1 MERKYTIEEIKE
13 VINNAQMK
21 VIDDMENALKEIEA
35 DSKLMFAVQLQL
47 MTNIVSL
54 EKAIIEELEG
64 KQNE

>member
-21 VIDDMENALKEIEA
+21 AIDDMENALNERKV
-35 DSKLMFAVQLQL
+35 DSKLMFIVQLQL
-47 MTNIVSL
+47 MANIVSL

-64 KQNE
+64 K

>member
-21 VIDDMENALKEIEA
+21 VIDDMENALKEREV
-35 DSKLMFAVQLQL
+35 DSKLMFTVQLQL
-47 MTNIVSL
+47 MANIVSL

-64 KQNE
+64 K

>member
-21 VIDDMENALKEIEA
+21 VIDDMENDLKERKV
-35 DSKLMFAVQLQL
+35 DSKLMFTIQLQL
-47 MTNIVSL
+47 MANIVSL

-64 KQNE
+64 K

>member
-21 VIDDMENALKEIEA
+21 VIDDMENALNEREV
-35 DSKLMFAVQLQL
+35 DSKIMFTIQLQL
-47 MTNIVSL
+47 MANIVSL

-64 KQNE
+64 K